1 LPDASP
7 AGLPDRPIRFDQPTG
22 ARFCGAGAD
31 LVSAPLPGLIDTVK
45 SREGEA
51 VVVNA
56 TAEDVDVPKPALP
69 EYFAVMECAPME
81 RVDMA
86 NVAFPVASRV
96 GAPRLVVPSRNV
108 TAPIGMTVQ

>member
-1 LPDASP
+1 MV
-7 AGLPDRPIRFDQPTG
+7 T
-22 ARFCGAGAD
+22 
-31 LVSAPLPGLIDTVK
+31 
-45 SREGEA
+45 
-51 VVVNA
+51 A

-81 RVDMA
+81 RVDVA

-108 TAPIGMTVQ
+108 TAPIGMTVPENGT